1 MSSDSGPHFDDIS
14 DNDWPANDY
23 VRGRASVFPRNKD
36 IAHNEYDEARQLLRD
51 LDRNYFTRH
60 LERGFMTLFPN
71 PDPDGEPF
79 FDYEYP
85 QTDYTDAPWIPP
97 LSHVIHCPPS
107 DYVRPSDGAASHA
120 ETDGFP
126 SFSEAGQASDGRP
139 SFSGRHARFSDVR
152 PSARYSSRSQDTDL
166 DNRSFQDSSSRGLS
180 SQGWSYHRCLAHPN
194 LSSTIFAL

>member
-97 LSHVIHCPPS
+97 LSHVVHCPSS

-120 ETDGFP
+120 ETDGFL
-126 SFSEAGQASDGRP
+126 RL
-139 SFSGRHARFSDVR
+139 VR
-152 PSARYSSRSQDTDL
+152 PLMDAYPFLADMLGSRTFVLLL
-166 DNRSFQDSSSRGLS
+166 DIRPD
-180 SQGWSYHRCLAHPN
+180 HRIL
-194 LSSTIFAL
+194 T